1 MVCQFFWRHL
11 EEVDGVRDIE
21 VRLVDAEGFDKV
33 CVLEIDGVDLLVE
46 LMVQA
51 VVRRHTD
58 EVRALLLRLE
68 DGLRRLYPEGLCLLV
83 LRHDNAVSALRVSG
97 DRHGH
102 FTQFGT

>member
-33 CVLEIDGVDLLVE
+33 RVLEIDGVDLLVE
-46 LMVQA
+46 LMVQT

-58 EVRALLLRLE
+58 KVRALLLCLE
-68 DGLRRLYPEGLCLLV
+68 DGLRGLHAKGFRLLV
-83 LRHDNAVSALRVSG
+83 LRNNDAMSALRVSG

-102 FTQFGT
+102 FAQFGT